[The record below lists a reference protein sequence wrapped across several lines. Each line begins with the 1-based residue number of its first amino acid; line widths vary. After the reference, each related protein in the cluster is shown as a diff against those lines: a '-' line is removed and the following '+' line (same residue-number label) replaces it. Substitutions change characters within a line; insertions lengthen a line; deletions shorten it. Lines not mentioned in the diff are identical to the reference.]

1 MKVMRLV
8 GKREE
13 IPETLCA
20 KRDVD
25 IVQKGVVALVRLIRS
40 PRFKQLRPLRK
51 MYEANLACPSSLPI
65 YRVEGLE
72 VADGPQRTIGRCIN
86 KNCAYYRS
94 FCSLGVAVAATGAS
108 ALSAGL
114 TVRAS
119 CSIRNMC
126 RWYAENG
133 QSACQ
138 LCPSLTR
145 FYRDSTSF
153 HVGEK
158 F

>member
-1 MKVMRLV
+1 MKVMRHMDESQ
-8 GKREE
+8 KT
-13 IPETLCA
+13 PEALRTN
-20 KRDVD
+20 RDDD
-25 IVQKGVVALVRLIRS
+25 IAQRGVVALVRLIRS
-40 PRFKQLRPLRK
+40 PMFKLVRPFRK
-51 MYEANLACPSSLPI
+51 MYEANLVCPSSLPI
-65 YRVEGLE
+65 YRVEGLD

-94 FCSLGVAVAATGAS
+94 FCSLGVAVAATGTS

-114 TVRAS
+114 TVRPS
-119 CSIRNMC
+119 CSIRTAC

-138 LCPSLTR
+138 LCHSLTR
-145 FYRDSTSF
+145 FYRESTSF

-158 F
+158 S